1 MATKKGSKKK
11 SEEKVEET
19 VEETPVVEEAPAPK
33 KEVKA
38 APKKKESKKTAPKEI
53 PDYVHFKGELS
64 EYITIAHEVLLD
76 RKPVDAEMAYFTK
89 LIKVDGLPMPE
100 IMRVIKQ
107 SGEYQD
113 KTGSFL

>member
-1 MATKKGSKKK
+1 MATKKGSKKTA
-11 SEEKVEET
+11 EKVEEA
-19 VEETPVVEEAPAPK
+19 VEETPVVEETPAPKEEVKVAPK
-33 KEVKA
+33 KETKKA
-38 APKKKESKKTAPKEI
+38 APKKEI
-53 PDYVHFKGELS
+53 PDYITFRGELS

>member
-11 SEEKVEET
+11 AEKVEEAD
-19 VEETPVVEEAPAPK
+19 EETPVVEEAPAPK
-33 KEVKA
+33 EEVKV
-38 APKKKESKKTAPKEI
+38 APKEETKKATPKKEI
-53 PDYVHFKGELS
+53 PDYITFRGELS

-76 RKPVDAEMAYFTK
+76 RKPVDAEIAYFTK